1 MSDNPKTNREARP
14 VHAPPFRVGIG
25 YDVHALVPG
34 RQCVIGGVV
43 IPASFGLKGH
53 SDADVLAHAITDAV
67 LGAAALGDIGA
78 LFPDDDP
85 RWQGADSLVLLTQ
98 AWRCV
103 AALGWQ
109 LANLDAVVICER
121 PKILPYVATM
131 KARLAAALDCDT
143 EQIQIKGKT
152 HEKLGALGRGEGIA
166 AQAVVLLWRTP

>member
-1 MSDNPKTNREARP
+1 MSDARKTQRM
-14 VHAPPFRVGIG
+14 HTPPFRVGIG

-34 RQCVIGGVV
+34 RPCVIGGVV
-43 IPASFGLKGH
+43 IPAPFGLKGH

-85 RWQGADSLVLLTQ
+85 RWQGADSIMLLTE
-98 AWRCV
+98 AWRRV
-103 AALGWQ
+103 AASGWQ
-109 LANLDAVVICER
+109 LANLDAVVIGER

-131 KARLAAALDCDT
+131 KARLAAALDCLP

-166 AQAVVLLWRTP
+166 AHAVVLLWQMP

>member
-1 MSDNPKTNREARP
+1 MTANPDTHPKAFLP
-14 VHAPPFRVGIG
+14 HQPPFRVGIG

-43 IPASFGLKGH
+43 IPAPFGLKGH

-78 LFPDDDP
+78 FFPDNDP
-85 RWQGADSLVLLTQ
+85 RWQGADSLALLAQ
-98 AWRCV
+98 AWRRI

-109 LANLDAVVICER
+109 IANLDAVVLCER

-131 KARLAAALDCDT
+131 KARLAAALDCHS

-166 AQAVVLLWRTP
+166 AQAVVLLWRTR